1 MSALAKLYAKAV
13 IDEDRTIKQVPSVI
27 REEVK
32 EILISK
38 GYEELAKEE

>member
-1 MSALAKLYAKAV
+1 MSALAKLYADAI
-13 IDEDRTIKQVPSVI
+13 IDGDRTIKRVPAVI

-32 EILISK
+32 EILISQ

>member
-13 IDEDRTIKQVPSVI
+13 KDGDRTIKQVPSVI